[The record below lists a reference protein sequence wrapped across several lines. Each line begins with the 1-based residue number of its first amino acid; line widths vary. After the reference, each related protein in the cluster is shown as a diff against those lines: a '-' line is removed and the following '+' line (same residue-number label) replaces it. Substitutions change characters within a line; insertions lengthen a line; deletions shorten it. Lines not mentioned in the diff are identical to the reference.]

1 MKILTLG
8 ESDMQLLKAIKPFMS
23 SKGQEII
30 DTFTI
35 VMNIFKPQDPQ
46 QKINYDALTEF
57 LTIMNESYES
67 KKATKK
73 VAKNGSEEQ
82 TDLAKT
88 HDVENLLNVLS
99 DKK

>member
-73 VAKNGSEEQ
+73 VAKNVSEEQ

>member
-8 ESDMQLLKAIKPFMS
+8 EDDMQLLKAIKPFMS
-23 SKGQEII
+23 SKGQGII
-30 DTFTI
+30 DTFTM

-67 KKATKK
+67 QKALKK
-73 VAKNGSEEQ
+73 VEKNSSEEQ
-82 TDLAKT
+82 TASPKS
-88 HDVENLLNVLS
+88 HDVENLLNVLA